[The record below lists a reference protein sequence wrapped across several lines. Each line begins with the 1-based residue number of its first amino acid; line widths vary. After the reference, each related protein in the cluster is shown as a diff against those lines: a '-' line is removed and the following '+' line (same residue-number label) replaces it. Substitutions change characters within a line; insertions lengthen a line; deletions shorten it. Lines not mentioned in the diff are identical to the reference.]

1 MGQAG
6 PDPLVACNSSAAA
19 AAAVAAAGDYALLVA
34 PETVCRSLVAEQAG
48 LSPQS
53 ACS

>member
-6 PDPLVACNSSAAA
+6 PDPLVACNSSA